1 MTNAE
6 KRILLNQREI
16 MYTLQQLLLEDNNIP
31 TKILKVANGLGKAC
45 VLTNQVLES
54 EVKDD

>member
-1 MTNAE
+1 
-6 KRILLNQREI
+6 

-54 EVKDD
+54 EDKEA